1 MTDSTNV
8 RTLKSNLTVSRN
20 TEMAYNLNEK
30 KVLVVGGSS
39 GIGLATAELAVAQ
52 GAIVMIASRDEG
64 RLKQAATH
72 LSGRVSVRV
81 VDTLNNDSVVSM
93 FNEAGIFDHI
103 IVSASST
110 KTGSVR
116 NLTLE
121 DAYASMDS
129 KFWGAYRIA
138 KAARLNANGSLTL
151 VSGFLSQRPNPAAP
165 LQGAINAAVEG
176 LVRGL
181 ALEFAPV
188 RVNAVSPGLIDTP
201 LLSRMS
207 SEQRRAMFDNAKE
220 KLPVQRV
227 GASEDIAQA
236 ILFVATNPYA
246 TGSVVTVD
254 GGATIGSINI
264 LGQSLPIPKATS

>member
-1 MTDSTNV
+1 MSYD
-8 RTLKSNLTVSRN
+8 LK
-20 TEMAYNLNEK
+20 EK

-39 GIGLATAELAVAQ
+39 GIGLATAEAALDR
-52 GAIVMIASRDEG
+52 GAIVTIASRDAA
-64 RLKQAATH
+64 RLKQASAT
-72 LSGRVSVRV
+72 LKGSVTISV
-81 VDTLNNDSVVSM
+81 VDTLNNDSILSM
-93 FNEAGIFDHI
+93 FNEAGHFDHI
-103 IVSASST
+103 IVSAAAT

-116 NLTLE
+116 DLALE

-138 KAARLNANGSLTL
+138 KAARLNAGGSLTL
-151 VSGFLSQRPNPAAP
+151 VSGFLSQRPNPSAV
-165 LQGAINAAVEG
+165 LQGAINAAIEG

-181 ALEFAPV
+181 ALEFSPV

-201 LLSRMS
+201 ILARMS
-207 SEQRRAMFDNAKE
+207 PEKRKAMFDNAKE

-236 ILFVATNPYA
+236 ILFVATNPYS

-254 GGATIGSINI
+254 GGAIIASINI
-264 LGQSLPIPKATS
+264 LAQSLPVPKEPSS

>member
-1 MTDSTNV
+1 
-8 RTLKSNLTVSRN
+8 
-20 TEMAYNLNEK
+20 MAYDLNAK
-30 KVLVVGGSS
+30 KVLIVGGSS
-39 GIGLATAELAVAQ
+39 GIGLATAKAAVDQ
-52 GAIVMIASRDEG
+52 GAIVTIASRDEA
-64 RLKQAATH
+64 RLKQAASK
-72 LSGRVSVRV
+72 LRGSVTV
-81 VDTLNNDSVVSM
+81 CVIDTQNYDSIVSM
-93 FNEAGIFDHI
+93 FNEAGFFDHI

-116 NLTLE
+116 ELTLE

-151 VSGFLSQRPNPAAP
+151 VSGFLSQRPNASSV
-165 LQGAINAAVEG
+165 LQGAINAAIEG

-201 LLSRMS
+201 LLARMNA
-207 SEQRRAMFDNAKE
+207 EKRRAMMENAKE
-220 KLPVQRV
+220 KLPVHRV
-227 GASEDIAQA
+227 GAPEDIAQA

-254 GGATIGSINI
+254 GGAIIGSINI
-264 LGQSLPIPKATS
+264 LAQSSSSS